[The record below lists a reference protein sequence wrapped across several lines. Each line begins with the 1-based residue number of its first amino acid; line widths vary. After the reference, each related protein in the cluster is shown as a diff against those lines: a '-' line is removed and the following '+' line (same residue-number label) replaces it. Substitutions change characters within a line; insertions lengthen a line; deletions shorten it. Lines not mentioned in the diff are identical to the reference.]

1 MLKTVTEFRR
11 LSDTAFSAVGLSM
24 AVRLVSVLLFWMGAP
39 ALLQATTLGQEVTLH
54 AQPRICVVPAGEQ
67 SCSLQ
72 LQVTWTSVTPRNVC
86 LQLHGQ
92 STTLQCWQA
101 QQSGDFSMMLA
112 QTENILIQLLDAQNF
127 EVLSEVGIPVIKRDL
142 RDTRRRRRHA
152 WSVF

>member
-1 MLKTVTEFRR
+1 MLKIVTEFRR

-24 AVRLVSVLLFWMGAP
+24 AGRLIGVLLLWMGAP
-39 ALLQATTLGQEVTLH
+39 ALFQATTPGQEVTLH
-54 AQPRICVVPAGEQ
+54 AQPRICVVPADKQ
-67 SCSLQ
+67 RCSLQ
-72 LQVTWTSVTPRNVC
+72 LKVAWTSATPRHVC

-92 STTLQCWQA
+92 SATLQCWQA

-112 QTENILIQLLDAQNF
+112 QTENILIQLLDAQTL
-127 EVLSEVGIPVIKRDL
+127 EVLSDIDIPVIKRDL